1 MTLSLLLTLSGLTAT
16 AAPPSD
22 SLLARAER
30 RLRAE
35 ESRLISFRR
44 DLHQHPE
51 VSGSEERTARQVA
64 TRLRELGLEV
74 RTGVGG
80 HGVVGIIRGARPG
93 PVVAYRADL
102 DAVPSDA
109 PDPVEF
115 RSLTPGVRHIC
126 GHDVHTTIGVAIA
139 EGLAGLRSELA
150 GTIMLIFQPA
160 EERVLGAKAMLAEG
174 LFSRE
179 KPVAIYGVH
188 TAPLEVGQLGA
199 RPGPMMAA
207 IDAVRVTI
215 TGPGNLEAVAD
226 SARRII
232 GAASTTTLPAALQGT
247 APGDALLAQAVARP
261 AEGGGRSVQGSV
273 NSASV
278 EARAQAKQ
286 KILVGLEGLRSSNV
300 SLAVEYDERLAPGV
314 TNDTALMERGNTA
327 IRAGLG
333 QETVVT
339 VPVAPPAFSED
350 FGFFQD
356 VVPGVFWFLGV
367 SNPAKGTVGM
377 PHSPNYV
384 ADEGAILV
392 AARAMTAVM
401 LDRLTTPP

>member
-1 MTLSLLLTLSGLTAT
+1 MTPAILLALSGLTAL
-16 AAPPSD
+16 APPSD

-35 ESRLISFRR
+35 ESRLIAFRR

-51 VSGSEERTARQVA
+51 VSGSEERTAQQVA

-80 HGVVGIIRGARPG
+80 HGVVGTIRGARPG
-93 PVVAYRADL
+93 PVVAYRADM
-102 DAVPSDA
+102 DAVPSNA

-115 RSLTPGVRHIC
+115 PSLTPGVRHIC

-139 EGLAGLRSELA
+139 EGLAGLRNELA
-150 GTIMLIFQPA
+150 GTVMLIFQPA
-160 EERVLGAKAMLAEG
+160 EERVQGAKAMLAEG

-179 KPVAIYGVH
+179 KPVAVYGVH
-188 TAPLEVGQLGA
+188 TAPLEVGQLGT

-215 TGPGNLEAVAD
+215 TGSGNLDAVAD

-232 GAASTTTLPAALQGT
+232 GAVSTTTLQAALQGN
-247 APGDALLAQAVARP
+247 APADALLAQAVVRP
-261 AEGGGRSVQGSV
+261 SEGGGRSVQGSV
-273 NSASV
+273 NSASG

-286 KILVGLEGLRSSNV
+286 KILAGLEGLRSSNV
-300 SLAVEYDERLAPGV
+300 NVAVEYDERLAPGV
-314 TNDTALMERGNTA
+314 TNDSTLMERGNAA
-327 IRAGLG
+327 IRTALG
-333 QETVVT
+333 QGSAVP

-356 VVPGVFWFLGV
+356 AVPGVFWFLGV
-367 SNPAKGTVGM
+367 SNAAKGTVGM
-377 PHSPNYV
+377 PHATNYV

-392 AARAMTAVM
+392 AARGMTAVI
-401 LDRLTTPP
+401 LDRLTNQP